1 MDNEHRYDD
10 IINLPHHVSKT
21 RPQMSMHDRA
31 AQFSPFAA
39 LTGYDDAVEE
49 TARLTDE
56 QYELSEDARNKLDEQ
71 LRLIAD
77 RIDEQ
82 PEVEVTY
89 FVPDPL
95 KEGGKYV
102 MTKGC
107 VRIIDEYAR
116 EIVFADGTR
125 IGLDAI
131 SEIKVNN
138 CPTVLL

>member
-1 MDNEHRYDD
+1 MNTDEHRYDD

-39 LTGYDDAVEE
+39 LTGYDEAVEE

-82 PEVEVTY
+82 PEIEVTY
-89 FVPDPL
+89 FVPDVL

-102 MTKGC
+102 VTKGL

-131 SEIKVNN
+131 SEIKVN
-138 CPTVLL
+138 LK

>member
-10 IINLPHHVSKT
+10 IINLPHHVSAT
-21 RPQMSMHDRA
+21 RPQMPMHDRA
-31 AQFSPFAA
+31 AQFSSFAA

-56 QYELSEDARNKLDEQ
+56 QYELSEDARNRLDEQ
-71 LRLIAD
+71 LQMIAD
-77 RIDEQ
+77 KINEK

-89 FVPDPL
+89 FVPDEL

-102 MTKGC
+102 SVKGL

-116 EIVFADGTR
+116 ELIFVDGKR
-125 IGLDAI
+125 ILLDSI
-131 SEIKVNN
+131 FTIKA
-138 CPTVLL
+138 

>member
-21 RPQMSMHDRA
+21 RPQMPMHDRA

-56 QYELSEDARNKLDEQ
+56 QAELSEDTRNKLDEM

-89 FVPDPL
+89 FVPDKL
-95 KEGGKYV
+95 KDGGRYV
-102 MTKGC
+102 TLKSC
-107 VRIIDEYAR
+107 VRRINEY
-116 EIVFADGTR
+116 EKELIFSDGTR
-125 IGLDAI
+125 IEFNTVA
-131 SEIKVNN
+131 EIKMD
-138 CPTVLL
+138 